1 MRPSKAVF
9 SLHFSSAGKVPF
21 LTSRAKICS
30 RGALSWGWGR
40 VQGHVS
46 NHAGTVLGA
55 KLSETS
61 FLHFKTFN
69 KQVGHCIF
77 TQQFKTSH
85 FNYFIVPL
93 LRIAANLSTLV
104 YSLYYQNFRV
114 HEGFLTSQTSNHK
127 IFVWYCFLC
136 LLDLHGQ
143 KWEHGLLLLLS
154 LSNTWREQLQTN
166 KLQLED

>member
-1 MRPSKAVF
+1 MVQLLLSRRPLRTQLNKAKKVISLKVQSMRPSKAVF
-9 SLHFSSAGKVPF
+9 SLHFSSAGKGPF

-55 KLSETS
+55 KFSETS

-69 KQVGHCIF
+69 NQVGHCIF

-114 HEGFLTSQTSNHK
+114 HEGFFDISN
-127 IFVWYCFLC
+127 F
-136 LLDLHGQ
+136 
-143 KWEHGLLLLLS
+143 
-154 LSNTWREQLQTN
+154 
-166 KLQLED
+166 

>member
-30 RGALSWGWGR
+30 RGALSWGWWR

-46 NHAGTVLGA
+46 NHAGMVLGA
-55 KLSETS
+55 KFSQTS

-104 YSLYYQNFRV
+104 YSLYYQNFCV
-114 HEGFLTSQTSNHK
+114 HEGFLWVINLFIRIKYMWRKFSAKPMYICKLLPRVNHYA
-127 IFVWYCFLC
+127 ILA
-136 LLDLHGQ
+136 
-143 KWEHGLLLLLS
+143 S
-154 LSNTWREQLQTN
+154 
-166 KLQLED
+166 